1 MTNDVSVEI
10 CLPDYVCDFA
20 RDFTIK
26 VTSIYDGT
34 PPKTYSPGEII
45 NNRFTVYGGNGC
57 FYWTVTG
64 RRGNII
70 VEPNKSDIIVKGDGP
85 YRWYGMNNK

>member
-34 PPKTYSPGEII
+34 PPKTYSAGEII

-57 FYWTVTG
+57 FYWMVTG

-85 YRWYGMNNK
+85 YRWYEQ

>member
-34 PPKTYSPGEII
+34 PPKTYSAGEII
-45 NNRFTVYGGNGC
+45 NNRFTVYGGNGY

-70 VEPNKSDIIVKGDGP
+70 VEPNKSDIIVKGDGL
-85 YRWYGMNNK
+85 YRWYEQ